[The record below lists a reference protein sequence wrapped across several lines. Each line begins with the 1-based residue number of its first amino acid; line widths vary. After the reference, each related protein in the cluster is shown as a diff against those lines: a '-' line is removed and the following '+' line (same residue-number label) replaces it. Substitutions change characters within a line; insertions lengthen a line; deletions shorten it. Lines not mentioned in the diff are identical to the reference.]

1 MTDTTPSSERPGH
14 VIDREV
20 AQQAPP
26 PGRTRRPAWMTF
38 AVYAGLA
45 FITLSIVAE
54 VADAPALTGAGTWG
68 AALRVGI
75 PIALAG
81 LGGLW
86 AERAGVVNIGLE
98 GMLVLGT
105 WFGAYGGVEHG
116 PWWGVALGIAGGALG
131 GLLHAIA
138 TVRFGVDHI
147 VSGVAI
153 NLLGVGV
160 ARYLNIITFDDRTG
174 ATQSPRISGNVGQL
188 DVPFLAGGD
197 LFGWKSPS
205 IAGWLDAKD
214 WPIVSDLG
222 AVVYGLTNSITLDVL
237 IGVLTFPV
245 TWWLLWRTPFGLRLR
260 SIGEKPSAADS
271 LGVAVNR
278 IKYQALIISGGLA
291 GMGGAFLV
299 LEQSRRYQE
308 NLPSGTG
315 FIGLAALIF
324 GNWRPWG
331 VAAGAGLF
339 GLAQAL
345 QLRSDDSVRALL
357 LVGAIA
363 LALAMLYALYTKR
376 AAVVWTTMA
385 ILAGAL
391 LVAYIQTDE
400 VPREFTYMTPYI
412 TTLLVLVFASQRLR
426 PPAAAGKA
434 WRKGQVS

>member
-1 MTDTTPSSERPGH
+1 MTTVQAPLPRPGQRLA
-14 VIDREV
+14 I
-20 AQQAPP
+20 
-26 PGRTRRPAWMTF
+26 PGGRAMRLMWF
-38 AVYAGLA
+38 ALLA
-45 FITLSIVAE
+45 VVLLSISRV
-54 VADAPALTGAGTWG
+54 VTDANDLTSSGAFG
-68 AALRVGI
+68 AALRLAVPVG
-75 PIALAG
+75 LAG
-81 LGGLW
+81 LGGLY

-98 GMLVLGT
+98 GMMVLGT
-105 WFGAYGGVEHG
+105 FGAGWAGYEIGG
-116 PWWGVALGIAGGALG
+116 WWGLLFGIGFGALG
-131 GLLHAIA
+131 GLLHALA
-138 TVRFGVDHI
+138 TVTFGVDQI

-153 NLLGVGV
+153 N
-160 ARYLNIITFDDRTG
+160 IIAPGITRFLASEAFSGTPGASATSGPNVDRIG
-174 ATQSPRISGNVGQL
+174 RVS
-188 DVPFLAGGD
+188 VPFLAGQD
-197 LFGWKSPS
+197 LFGWKSPDVLR
-205 IAGWLDAKD
+205 WFERKE
-214 WPIVSDLG
+214 WFFVSDLAG
-222 AVVYGLTNSITLDVL
+222 ILRGFMVNLSWLTVISVLLVPLSVV
-237 IGVLTFPV
+237 
-245 TWWLLWRTPFGLRLR
+245 LLWRTPFGLRLR

-434 WRKGQVS
+434 WRKGQAT